1 MQEEDDAA
9 GCTKQDWHTEHRGA
23 GESLLDGNFTSS
35 LGATVLVQW
44 VGLGINLVWR
54 AVEGM
59 PSQHWY
65 WGGIHNNNNKKHSS
79 RSVTLCHRIPG
90 AAHQNTAVRGIGALC
105 P

>member
-1 MQEEDDAA
+1 M
-9 GCTKQDWHTEHRGA
+9 
-23 GESLLDGNFTSS
+23 DGNFTSS

-65 WGGIHNNNNKKHSS
+65 WVAFTTTIT
-79 RSVTLCHRIPG
+79 RSTVCGTSPCAIEYLEQRIRT
-90 AAHQNTAVRGIGALC
+90 QR
-105 P
+105 